1 MSRKILYKGTFN
13 FEGERH
19 ILYCRASSDAH
30 AFSMLCVQLARK
42 LNMSSWSVRQY
53 FWATNKY
60 AIELINKSETSKNDT
75 SGRREDANSQG

>member
-30 AFSMLCVQLARK
+30 AFSTLCVQLARK
-42 LNMSSWSVRQY
+42 VNRSSWTIRQY
-53 FWATNKY
+53 FWGTDKY
-60 AIELINKSETSKNDT
+60 KVALEPK
-75 SGRREDANSQG
+75 RENVNV